1 MDERSSLAVGVL
13 PLFTEHGQN
22 VCIEDS
28 QEEESKSPQIC
39 IHWEGYPGENQPCE
53 LLNFW

>member
-39 IHWEGYPGENQPCE
+39 IH
-53 LLNFW
+53 